1 MGYRSEH
8 MSPGPRWPDVIRVA
22 EPQHGLI
29 TREQLLKLGLSPQA
43 IKHRVRRARLHPV
56 RRAVY
61 AVGRPELSREGRW
74 MAAVLRC
81 GEGAALSHASAA
93 ALRGSGPYLRPIEVS
108 IPFPRSVRAA
118 SLRVHRRRTLRP
130 ADVTSKRGIPVTT
143 PLRTVVDPAV
153 RLDHEALEATINELD
168 RLDLIAPDD
177 LRAALG
183 DLGHMSGVGKLRRIL
198 DRDTFR
204 LTDSELERRFLPIV
218 RRAGIPVPRTRRIL
232 NGYRVDFFWPD
243 LGLVVET
250 DGLRYHRTPG
260 QQARDRRRDQ
270 AHTAAGLTPLRFT
283 HGQVAYEPRDVEAT
297 LRRVVAT
304 IRARQTGPNPRP

>member
-1 MGYRSEH
+1 
-8 MSPGPRWPDVIRVA
+8 
-22 EPQHGLI
+22 
-29 TREQLLKLGLSPQA
+29 
-43 IKHRVRRARLHPV
+43 
-56 RRAVY
+56 
-61 AVGRPELSREGRW
+61 

-93 ALRGSGPYLRPIEVS
+93 ALWGSGPDLRPIEVS

-118 SLRVHRRRTLRP
+118 RLRVHRRRTLRP
-130 ADVTSKRGIPVTT
+130 ADVTSKRGIAVTT
-143 PLRTVVDPAV
+143 PLRTVVDLAV

-168 RLDLIAPDD
+168 RLDLIGPDD

-183 DLGHMSGVGKLRRIL
+183 DLESQAGVGRLRRIL
-198 DRDTFR
+198 DRDTFS
-204 LTDSELERRFLPIV
+204 LTDSELERRFLPIA
-218 RRAGIPVPRTRRIL
+218 RRAGLPVPQTRRIL

-304 IRARQTGPNPRP
+304 TRARQTGPHPRP